1 MKDTPEKPLSTAQKT
16 PALKEWLFQGFRNKI
31 AEKRTKIDKAKSTLR
46 DTEKK
51 KEQAQ
56 LSADLDKSNPGVFPN
71 PPETWAPTETKTE
84 TTPDESEKLREE
96 VGKEIGEEIKTKIDS
111 IKESKSLEV
120 LGDEEKK
127 EIHTE
132 ILHQSITLS
141 DLSEKQKNDAQKSVT
156 DSLDGDTPE
165 KKAQAWKNLSTE
177 KQEEMMLETAGVKK
191 STETLLTAYEEALR
205 KPENIQ
211 DGKLKPEVLS
221 QLAKAHLGSET
232 MSAPMTDALTLDV
245 LQNSADKKLREE
257 SGMEIASRV
266 ISEKWLQELTD
277 TVWVENLKW
286 SHVPPMVKLQMI
298 GSGKFNYDKKAL
310 FEKNP
315 QFAESLGQAIQW
327 IQQKEWESPEDY
339 KKRMQQEY
347 WLDDKAV
354 AEWVQQ
360 LASSEGGSVEASGNT
375 ANTSNISPFMQFLW
389 DIFATIGAMLP
400 GETWAM
406 CRNYLSKSAGAAA
419 SYAESGSSGT
429 GRHNG
434 TSGEG
439 IPESTGAPWEVT
451 GELAEM
457 GFRWNIMDSIW
468 QWEYQPGHKAE
479 VVPAWKSW
487 FTLCWGIDLAYTPFA
502 DVQTIFAGVLK
513 PETIQKLKPF
523 CYTWKTGP
531 IRWTAQNLLNSTSW
545 LLQEINSQFTEE
557 NMPTAFSRSLAKDWA
572 RLVKK
577 YPSAQNAPGYM
588 QTIMLSRFYHDG
600 SGWSSDII
608 SAMVKSNF
616 DHSATV
622 SLLQSRRGRRS
633 ASYYRNRIDKEVAYV
648 GKRPPDSKP
657 VNTSTTPQN
666 SNGENPSVTAADANT
681 SPTATPESIPTSPTN
696 SAVNWFRENNGKPY
710 GWGEGKYDCMTSTHA
725 ALWLDYTHQYGA
737 SFNGKYIDQKDRDH
751 NLWNVSMAAAIYSG
765 HINNANSRAPDG
777 VIKKQKNWFYGEEYD
792 DTSSMEYYIEENV
805 MKRVS
810 DSSNWIIDVWGNG
823 KLLHYSKRNGSRAIY
838 DDILRNNRLSNGQA
852 AMMWA
857 TGEGTNVGG
866 HEWLLSREWDKLMV
880 YESTNYQNKWV
891 SGRGVDLAEY
901 LDDNRRNKYSQ
912 EAIIF
917 AKK

>member
-1 MKDTPEKPLSTAQKT
+1 MIDVIYTPMKDTPEKPLSTAQKT

-96 VGKEIGEEIKTKIDS
+96 VGKEIGEEIKTKINS

-205 KPENIQ
+205 KPENLQ

-221 QLAKAHLGSET
+221 QLAKDHLGSET

-286 SHVPPMVKLQMI
+286 SHVPPMVRLQMV
-298 GSGKFNYDKKAL
+298 GSDKFNYDKKAL

-406 CRNYLSKSAGAAA
+406 CRNYLSKSAGAAT
-419 SYAESGSSGT
+419 SYAESGSWDA

-531 IRWTAQNLLNSTSW
+531 IRWTAQNLLNSSPW
-545 LLQEINSQFTEE
+545 LLQEINSQLTEE

-648 GKRPPDSKP
+648 GKRPPDST
-657 VNTSTTPQN
+657 VNTQTQTTSTE
-666 SNGENPSVTAADANT
+666 ST
-681 SPTATPESIPTSPTN
+681 SSSPTN
-696 SAVNWFRENNGKPY
+696 PAVKWFEENNGKPY
-710 GWGEGKYDCMTSTHA
+710 GWDEGEYDCMTSTHA
-725 ALWLDYTHQYGA
+725 ALWLDYTRQHGA
-737 SFNGKYIDQKDRDH
+737 SFNGKYIDQKDDDH

-765 HINNANSRAPDG
+765 HINSANSWAPEG
-777 VIKKQKNWFYGEEYD
+777 VIKKQNNWFYGEKYD

-805 MKRVS
+805 MKRTEGWKRIEVPGAWTLVHYGS
-810 DSSNWIIDVWGNG
+810 GYQRGDISKDIEG
-823 KLLHYSKRNGSRAIY
+823 KLSEGES
-838 DDILRNNRLSNGQA
+838 
-852 AMMWA
+852 AMMGG
-857 TGEGTNVGG
+857 TGEGTNKGG
-866 HEWLLSREWDKLMV
+866 HEWLVAKEKWQLMV
-880 YESTNYQNKWV
+880 YESTKTGAGDWRGQVNGIKAQWYKLADYLR
-891 SGRGVDLAEY
+891 GRQWQHP
-901 LDDNRRNKYSQ
+901 S
-912 EAIIF
+912 EALIF

>member
-1 MKDTPEKPLSTAQKT
+1 MNDTPEKPSSAPSKKSS
-16 PALKEWLFQGFRNKI
+16 LKEWLFQGFRNKI
-31 AEKRTKIDKAKSTLR
+31 AEKRAGVDRAKSMLW
-46 DTEKK
+46 DIEKK

-71 PPETWAPTETKTE
+71 PPETWTPTETKPE
-84 TTPDESEKLREE
+84 TTSDESEKLREE
-96 VGKEIGEEIKTKIDS
+96 LGKEIGEEIKTKIES
-111 IKESKSLEV
+111 IKESRSLDV
-120 LGDEEKK
+120 LSDEEKRT
-127 EIHTE
+127 IHTE
-132 ILHQSITLS
+132 IIQQSISVS
-141 DLSEKQKNDAQKSVT
+141 DLSEKQKTDAQASVIA
-156 DSLDGDTPE
+156 SLEGDTAE
-165 KKAQAWKNLSTE
+165 KKAQAWKNLSEE
-177 KQEEMMLETAGVKK
+177 KQEEMILATAGVKK

-205 KPENIQ
+205 KPENLQ

-221 QLAKAHLGSET
+221 QLAKVHLWSEA
-232 MSAPMTDALTLDV
+232 MSQPMQNALTLDV

-257 SGMEIASRV
+257 SSMEIVSRV

-286 SHVPPMVKLQMI
+286 SHIPPMVKLQMV
-298 GSGKFNYDKKAL
+298 GSDKFNYDKTTL

-315 QFAESLGQAIQW
+315 QFAESLSQAIQW
-327 IQQKEWESPEDY
+327 IQKKLWETPEDY

-360 LASSEGGSVEASGNT
+360 LASSEGGSVDAWGNT

-389 DIFATIGAMLP
+389 DIFATIWAMLP

-406 CRNYLSKSAGAAA
+406 CRNYLSKSAGAAG
-419 SYAESGSSGT
+419 SYAESGSWDA

-434 TSGEG
+434 TSGAG
-439 IPESTGAPWEVT
+439 IPESTGAPGEVT

-468 QWEYQPGHKAE
+468 KWEYQPGHKAE
-479 VVPAWKSW
+479 VVPAGSSW
-487 FTLCWGIDLAYTPFA
+487 FTLCWGIDLAYTPFS
-502 DVQTIFAGVLK
+502 DVQTIFVGVLK

-531 IRWTAQNLLNSTSW
+531 TRWTAQNLLNSTPW
-545 LLQEINSQFTEE
+545 LLQELNSQFTEE

-577 YPSAQNAPGYM
+577 YPSAANAPGYM

-622 SLLQSRRGRRS
+622 NLLQSRRGRRS
-633 ASYYRNRIDKEVAYV
+633 ASYYRNRIDKEIAYV
-648 GKRPPDSKP
+648 GKRPPDALQKK
-657 VNTSTTPQN
+657 
-666 SNGENPSVTAADANT
+666 NGSANT
-681 SPTATPESIPTSPTN
+681 DSQTTNNSGTPTSIPESTSTSPTN

-710 GWGEGKYDCMTSTHA
+710 GWGEGKYDCMSSTHA
-725 ALWLDYTHQYGA
+725 ALGINISDLDA
-737 SFNGKYIDQKDRDH
+737 PIFWSSDILRDGERTD
-751 NLWNVSMAAAIYSG
+751 LWNVSMAAARYSG
-765 HINNANSRAPDG
+765 ILGSVRSPKKWIQQDKSGYYGG
-777 VIKKQKNWFYGEEYD
+777 VDAQSPSN
-792 DTSSMEYYIEENV
+792 MEYHIEENV
-805 MKRVS
+805 MKRVA
-810 DSSNWIIDVWGNG
+810 SSSSWIIDVWWNG
-823 KLLHYSKRNGSRAIY
+823 KLVHYSKRNGTRAIY
-838 DDILRNNRLSNGQA
+838 DDILRNNRLEDGQV
-852 AMMWA
+852 AMMGA
-857 TGEGTNVGG
+857 TGRGTNIGG
-866 HEWLLSREWDKLMV
+866 HEWLLSREWDKLKV
-880 YESTNYQNKWV
+880 YESTNYEGKWV
-891 SGRGVDLAEY
+891 SWTWVDLLEY
-901 LDDNRRNKYSQ
+901 LDHNRRSQYAQ
-912 EAIIF
+912 EALIF